1 MYRREA
7 SSRSNT
13 DSIDGPCSRTEGI
26 SWQPNS
32 PACWRTTSGVSP
44 QPQRADGLTSLDQR
58 QDKATATMYGPM
70 PAPYVEMFSA
80 RVRYSGTS
88 MGYQLRGIVGGGF
101 TPLIL
106 TAILAASNSSTGIS
120 LYIILAAVATLVC
133 TAFISIVVMDDVI
146 PEASPTPS
154 SPVINEKAS
163 ETAGLGL
170 AKSATTHTL

>member
-1 MYRREA
+1 
-7 SSRSNT
+7 
-13 DSIDGPCSRTEGI
+13 
-26 SWQPNS
+26 
-32 PACWRTTSGVSP
+32 
-44 QPQRADGLTSLDQR
+44 
-58 QDKATATMYGPM
+58 MYGPM
-70 PAPYVEMFSA
+70 PALYVEMFSA
-80 RVRYSGTS
+80 RVRYSSAS
-88 MGYQLRGIVGGGF
+88 MGYQLGGIVGGGF

-163 ETAGLGL
+163 ETAGLGF